1 MQVVSYEESYKAT
14 NAYIT
19 SYNQGFVRGL
29 SKSGEALYDLRR
41 ILRKEHRQLMD
52 RMLKL
57 YARQLLDMDA
67 DLLLVRGNLP
77 AFATNS
83 VALGKV
89 LGCNP
94 RTIRNLI
101 GRLLEA
107 GVIAQK
113 VYKGRKN
120 NYRLIF
126 SPACLVTHK
135 GVFKT
140 HDLQAIDRQL
150 AATENQSLISD
161 IRKHLPVFDTD
172 TKRKKNNLQCG
183 LVEKERTSPLRIDST
198 GNALNGQQGK
208 QKPLNQQ
215 EDTGNQGPGGG
226 AETPLGHDK
235 GKQDGA
241 GDNLDKG
248 LDPAP
253 SPAHLS
259 DGPDDP
265 GLDWTK
271 LEDYYMRLFSLCM
284 AVLYPKLEYMADSQA
299 YHIKKYL
306 ALQFYNK
313 PTEDYEAIY
322 RQLYIR
328 ILIVEAYLKRDPKRF
343 VPLPEWYFDPA
354 NAKGFAATEKWYE
367 NMGKSRAK
375 MDQFK
380 ARYKVVMKAWGGF
393 MQQIGRYID
402 DPSLDSY
409 QQGRTVVSAKYGN
422 LIRAYDYV
430 ILASLE
436 KSEIGQA

>member
-41 ILRKEHRQLMD
+41 ILRKEHRHLMD

-57 YARQLLDMDA
+57 YARQLLEMDA
-67 DLLLVRGNLP
+67 DLLLVRGSLP

-89 LGCNP
+89 LGCTP

-107 GVIAQK
+107 GVISEK
-113 VYKGRKN
+113 VYKGRKD

-126 SPACLVTHK
+126 SPQCLVTHK

-140 HDLQAIDRQL
+140 HDLQTIDRQL
-150 AATENQSLISD
+150 AAIENQSLISD
-161 IRKHLPVFDTD
+161 LRKQLPVFDTD
-172 TKRKKNNLQCG
+172 KKRKRNNIPCG
-183 LVEKERTSPLRIDST
+183 LVDKAPTSPLRIDST
-198 GNALNGQQGK
+198 GNAFNGQQGK
-208 QKPLNQQ
+208 QNPPIQQ
-215 EDTGNQGPGGG
+215 DEAGNQGPGGG
-226 AETPLGHDK
+226 AQTPPGDDK
-235 GKQDGA
+235 GKQAGA
-241 GDNLDKG
+241 GDSLDKG
-248 LDPAP
+248 RDPAP
-253 SPAHLS
+253 SPADLR
-259 DGPDDP
+259 GPAQDYD
-265 GLDWTK
+265 LDWAK
-271 LEDYYMRLFSLCM
+271 LEDYYVRLFSLCM
-284 AVLYPKLEYMADSQA
+284 AVLYPKLEYMADTQA

-306 ALQFYNK
+306 ALQFYNQ
-313 PTEDYEAIY
+313 PPEEYEAIY

-343 VPLPEWYFDPA
+343 VPLPEWYFDPT
-354 NAKGFAATEKWYE
+354 NAKGFAATQTWYE
-367 NMGKSRAK
+367 NMGKSKAK

-380 ARYKVVMKAWGGF
+380 TRYKVVMKAWGGF
-393 MQQIGRYID
+393 MQQVGRYID

-409 QQGRTVVSAKYGN
+409 QQGRRAISAKYGN
-422 LIRAYDYV
+422 LVRAYDYV